1 MFFKIGLLK
10 NFAIFREKHLCWS
23 LFLIKLQTFRTFPV
37 NITKF
42 LTVAFFIEL
51 QRVAASADVLLTLK
65 TLLNS
70 YTLHNCSI
78 LKPKITLIC
87 FHLLSFYVPLVVIHC
102 HSFAHVV
109 IHCHWLSFVVTHC
122 HSLYHSLL
130 FIVTCCHSLSLD
142 VSLACLFINDRYT
155 LLFEF
160 IYWREKCIIKY
171 LQNQIKTIYFIID
184 SGMCLDL
191 IKFFY

>member
-23 LFLIKLQTFRTFPV
+23 LFLIKLQTFRIFPV

-87 FHLLSFYVPLVVIHC
+87 FHLLSFYVPLVC
-102 HSFAHVV
+102 
-109 IHCHWLSFVVTHC
+109 TR
-122 HSLYHSLL
+122 
-130 FIVTCCHSLSLD
+130 CHSLSLAFICCHSLPFV
-142 VSLACLFINDRYT
+142 VSLAFIHCH
-155 LLFEF
+155 LLPFAVTRCITRLSF
-160 IYWREKCIIKY
+160 YKRSIYS
-171 LQNQIKTIYFIID
+171 FV
-184 SGMCLDL
+184 
-191 IKFFY
+191 